1 MIAIV
6 VAAAGL
12 ICTPPQ
18 GTDQLLARSERVIM
32 VGEIHGTAEAPHAI
46 GEIAC
51 AASEQEPVVVALEL
65 EDTLQPILDAF
76 IAAPDAATAF
86 ATLEGSTLLN
96 RAVQD
101 GRTSEG
107 LLALLHRVRVL
118 KGSGRDIALH
128 AFQPSSIGRGDSL
141 DQAWYELN
149 MGYVLGQARQKRP
162 DARVIAL
169 AGNIHAQ
176 KTPFARYPDI
186 GLPAAG
192 HLPAR
197 ETLSFEIAQQGGA
210 SWSCEADECGVSPSL
225 VSYDVDARGIIWSPA
240 EDGGFDGVL
249 ALGPWTASPP
259 IEAKTQN

>member
-1 MIAIV
+1 MIAIAL
-6 VAAAGL
+6 AAAL
-12 ICTPPQ
+12 SACAPPP
-18 GTDQLLARSERVIM
+18 GTDMLLARPERVIV
-32 VGEIHGTAEAPHAI
+32 VGEIHGTAEAPRAI

-51 AASEQEPVVVALEL
+51 AASKQGPVVVALEL
-65 EDTLQPILDAF
+65 EDTLQPALDAF
-76 IAAPDAATAF
+76 VAAPDAASAF
-86 ATLEGSTLLN
+86 ASLEGSSLLD

-107 LLALLHRVRVL
+107 LLALLNRVREL
-118 KGSGRDIALH
+118 KAAGRDIAVH
-128 AFQPSSIGRGDSL
+128 PFQPLSSPRGAGL

-149 MGYVLGQARQKRP
+149 MGYLLGQARHGRP

-169 AGNIHAQ
+169 TGNIHAQ

-186 GLPAAG
+186 GVPATG

-197 ETLSFEIAQQGGA
+197 ETLSLKIAQQGGA
-210 SWSCEADECGVSPSL
+210 SWSCGPDECGVSPAMA
-225 VSYDVDARGIIWSPA
+225 SYDPDARGVIWTPA

-259 IEAKTQN
+259 MGTED

>member
-1 MIAIV
+1 MLIIAL
-6 VAAAGL
+6 AASGL

-18 GTDQLLARSERVIM
+18 GTDQLLARSERVIV

-51 AASEQEPVVVALEL
+51 AASEKEPVVVALEL
-65 EDTLQPILDAF
+65 EDTLQPTLDAF

-86 ATLEGSTLLN
+86 ATLAGSTLLN

-107 LLALLHRVRVL
+107 LLKLLQRVRVL
-118 KGSGRDIALH
+118 KASGRDITLH

-149 MGYVLGQARQKRP
+149 MGFALGQARQKRP

-176 KTPFARYPDI
+176 KTPLARYPDI

-192 HLPAR
+192 HLPTR
-197 ETLSFEIAQQGGA
+197 ETLSFKIAQQGGY
-210 SWSCEADECGVSPSL
+210 SWSCGADECGVSPSN
-225 VSYDVDARGIIWSPA
+225 VRYDVDARGVIWSPA
-240 EDGGFDGVL
+240 EDGGFDGVP

-259 IEAKTQN
+259 ISGED